1 MSAARSAKA
10 SVLRT
15 WGIRIGIALALG
27 LAIGAGVGV
36 FTVNKLEPARPGA
49 VDSLQVMLDSI
60 ASAPA
65 APAPAA
71 APLVVDG
78 ATPPPPVSHMVPQIV
93 DLDEG
98 SARAALVAAGLQVG
112 EVRFAASAK
121 AAGTVLATD
130 PSAGTLVNANTPV
143 VLILSD
149 GRAPADTG
157 AQFARSSSASRRL
170 SQP

>member
-1 MSAARSAKA
+1 MNAARAK
-10 SVLRT
+10 STVLRT
-15 WGIRIGIALALG
+15 WLVRLSVALVLG
-27 LAIGAGVGV
+27 LAIGAGAGV

-49 VDSLQVMLDSI
+49 VDSLQTMLDSI

-71 APLVVDG
+71 AP
-78 ATPPPPVSHMVPQIV
+78 ATDSAAAPPVVSHMVPQII

-98 SARAALVAAGLQVG
+98 SARAAIVAAGLQVG
-112 EVRFAASAK
+112 EVRFSASIK

-130 PSAGTLVNANTPV
+130 PAVGTLVNTGTPV

-157 AQFARSSSASRRL
+157 ALTHLSLSVSRRL
-170 SQP
+170 PLP